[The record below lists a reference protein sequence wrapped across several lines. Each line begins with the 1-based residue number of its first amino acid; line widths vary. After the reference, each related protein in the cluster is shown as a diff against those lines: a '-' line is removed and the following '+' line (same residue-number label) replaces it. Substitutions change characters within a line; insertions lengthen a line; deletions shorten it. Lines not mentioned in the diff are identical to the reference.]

1 MEVLSDPHP
10 IPPSQEGGRVKKV
23 KKMKTEKETK
33 QDELAAI
40 GIGAMIVFIALILVA
55 AVAAAV
61 IIQTAEKL
69 QQNAQASGD
78 DTQEQMSTK
87 LTLIN
92 VVIETIDNAGG
103 TYDLFATFELAPG
116 SEPTEGD
123 DIGYTVICM
132 DDQGTPANAADDT
145 TEFAQGDLTGATVH
159 TGDGAGGAAITLNPG
174 TTYVVVL
181 NIDEC
186 APAANTDHIMIFT
199 VTGGGSTYE
208 ELQYGSSPTVGD
220 IVV

>member
-1 MEVLSDPHP
+1 
-10 IPPSQEGGRVKKV
+10 
-23 KKMKTEKETK
+23 MKTEKETK

-92 VVIETIDNAGG
+92 VVIETIDGG
-103 TYDLFATFELAPG
+103 VGGATDELFVTFELAPG

-123 DIGYTVICM
+123 DIGYTVICA
-132 DDQGTPANAADDT
+132 DDQGTPADPTDDT
-145 TEFAQGDLTGATVH
+145 TEFAQGDLTGATPH
-159 TGDGAGGAAITLNPG
+159 DGDGAGAAAQTLNPG

-181 NIDEC
+181 DVTEC
-186 APAANTDHIMIFT
+186 EPVANTDHIMIFT
-199 VTGGGSTYE
+199 VIGGGSTYE

-220 IVV
+220 VVV

>member
-1 MEVLSDPHP
+1 MKNT
-10 IPPSQEGGRVKKV
+10 QEKN
-23 KKMKTEKETK
+23 MKN
-33 QDELAAI
+33 DNLAAI

-69 QQNAQASGD
+69 QQNAQ
-78 DTQEQMSTK
+78 ST
-87 LTLIN
+87 
-92 VVIETIDNAGG
+92 G
-103 TYDLFATFELAPG
+103 
-116 SEPTEGD
+116 
-123 DIGYTVICM
+123 
-132 DDQGTPANAADDT
+132 DDT

-159 TGDGAGGAAITLNPG
+159 TGDGAGVAAITLNPG

-186 APAANTDHIMIFT
+186 APAANTDHILIFT
-199 VTGGGSTYE
+199 VTSGGSTYE

-220 IVV
+220 VVV